1 MTLRVA
7 GFALR
12 GAGVL
17 VLRPSLPVCERLSM
31 TLTPSCPQ
39 GGDA

>member
-1 MTLRVA
+1 MTRRIA
-7 GFALR
+7 GFALQ
-12 GAGVL
+12 GPGVL
-17 VLRPSLPVCERLSM
+17 VIGLSLPVCERLSM